1 MATVLVVDDDRVVSH
16 LVASLLRQK
25 GYKIMSAFDAVHAMM
40 QAMRAPT
47 VDAIVLDINM
57 PGGSGEDTLRKLK
70 ISTRTADIPIII
82 LSGSIDATGQDR
94 VRLLGAAA
102 VLSKPLVPEELF
114 KALASA
120 LGSVA
125 AA

>member
-1 MATVLVVDDDRVVSH
+1 MATVLVVDDDRVISH

-25 GYKIMSAFDAVHAMM
+25 GYKIMSAFDAVHAMI
-40 QAMRAPT
+40 QAMRAPA

-70 ISTRTADIPIII
+70 ISTRTADIPVII

-120 LGSVA
+120 LGSVTA
-125 AA
+125 T